1 MPRRPQPDV
10 RRVMSITRMQRRLRT
25 EVEQIA
31 ATVKLDIWNI
41 EQYHPTVRTV
51 ALDIMRPKLIRG
63 EVIIRYTLIDEYLT
77 NIICHYY
84 FHRPK
89 KSHRELWKTKRFR
102 IFVQTPSLEMPT
114 YSAFSP
120 RMSICRTDPKREY
133 HDADCDDRGA
143 FPHFRLPPSPATA
156 HRQ

>member
-1 MPRRPQPDV
+1 
-10 RRVMSITRMQRRLRT
+10 MQRRLRT

-84 FHRPK
+84 FTGQRK
-89 KSHRELWKTKRFR
+89 ATVNFGKQKGSGFLYRR
-102 IFVQTPSLEMPT
+102 
-114 YSAFSP
+114 
-120 RMSICRTDPKREY
+120 
-133 HDADCDDRGA
+133 
-143 FPHFRLPPSPATA
+143 RL
-156 HRQ
+156 